1 MLFYCSCSY
10 LPRFTPAEHSGEVT
24 HWDWDAVGVC
34 SARVVHRPLALITLA
49 LPLWCVAAAS
59 LLSETMVGEGERSW
73 VTWGLDFSLRQT
85 LSIWTW
91 RRACS
96 VGPVPSPKDT
106 QLCSECGGGPG
117 RRELPALL
125 HRQSVFSSVPLS
137 RISYFSSVTERFPP
151 HPWHCPAL
159 AMMPLPA
166 AQYLCLGPQGMR
178 AGSCAHVSW
187 KGAPPGP
194 WESLMEPGKKS
205 FWVGLNTLW
214 LGSQG
219 FTTLVEVYTWPLKNL
234 WHLSCFLPA
243 GINDGHLFFL
253 SSHMGEIVLTFCFPW
268 RACRHWIW
276 FVALPATLT
285 LKWAETALWFYWL
298 PR

>member
-1 MLFYCSCSY
+1 MLHTFRALRWS
-10 LPRFTPAEHSGEVT
+10 HSL
-24 HWDWDAVGVC
+24 WDWDAVGVR
-34 SARVVHRPLALITLA
+34 SARVVHWPLALITLA
-49 LPLWCVAAAS
+49 LPLWYVAAAS

-85 LSIWTW
+85 LSVWTW

-96 VGPVPSPKDT
+96 VGPVPSPEDT
-106 QLCSECGGGPG
+106 QPCSECGGGPG

-125 HRQSVFSSVPLS
+125 HRQSVSPLPLS
-137 RISYFSSVTERFPP
+137 PGSATFPLWLSVF
-151 HPWHCPAL
+151 HPTPGIAQLWPWCLSQQRSIFAWVPRAWELDLVPMCHGREHPRVPAL
-159 AMMPLPA
+159 PYP
-166 AQYLCLGPQGMR
+166 
-178 AGSCAHVSW
+178 V
-187 KGAPPGP
+187 

-219 FTTLVEVYTWPLKNL
+219 FTTLVEVYTWPLKNP